1 MNANENVVDVKSEE
15 VVAEG
20 VNVSDISNDAM
31 VDAPKFDAKKGL
43 LVGGLI
49 LTGLIVG
56 YGVYKG
62 AKIVKA
68 KIAAKKAA
76 QAEPETEKQEAVA

>member
-1 MNANENVVDVKSEE
+1 MKANENVVDVKPEE

-31 VDAPKFDAKKGL
+31 VDTPKFDAKKGL

-76 QAEPETEKQEAVA
+76 KAEPESEKQEAEA